1 MVDMSPYM
9 KVFTNRRIA
18 AVMLFG
24 FSSGLP
30 LALTSGTLQA
40 WMASSNIDIKTIGMF
55 TLVGLPYT
63 FKFLW
68 APIMD
73 RFVPPFLGRRRGW
86 AIITQL
92 ALIAGISAMAL
103 NPPDVSPMTIGAIAL
118 FVAFMSASQ
127 DIVTDA
133 YRTDILHEKERG
145 AGAAVF
151 VLGYRAAM
159 IASGG
164 LALILSDSIG
174 WRYTYLAMAGLM
186 SIGLIASI
194 TSPQPD
200 EKIRLP
206 RTMSEAVVEPL
217 KNFFTRESVAGIILL
232 LVLYKLGDAYAG
244 ALSTA
249 FLIKGMGFTV
259 TEVGLVNKWLG
270 MASVIIGALFGGS
283 MMVKLG
289 LFRSLFIFGLL
300 QAVSNLAFMALAA
313 AGKSYEL
320 MIFSVVFE
328 NLSSGM
334 GTAAFVSL
342 LMSLC
347 DHRYSATQYALLSS
361 LAVVG
366 KYIVGPTAGFVA
378 ESTGWPIF
386 FFITFITALP
396 GLAALLLMRE
406 TVEKLDTNS
415 A

>member
-1 MVDMSPYM
+1 MSPYM
-9 KVFTNRRIA
+9 KVFTNRRIS
-18 AVMLFG
+18 AVLLFG

-40 WMASSNIDIKTIGMF
+40 WMASVDIDIETIGIF

-68 APIMD
+68 APFMD

-86 AIITQL
+86 AFITQL
-92 ALIAGISAMAL
+92 ALIAGIAGMAL
-103 NPPDVSPMTIGAIAL
+103 NPPNISPAVIGLIAL

-127 DIVTDA
+127 DIVIDA

-151 VLGYRAAM
+151 VLGYRIAM

-164 LALILSDSIG
+164 LALIMSDSIG
-174 WRYTYLAMAGLM
+174 WRYTYLAMAGFM
-186 SIGLIASI
+186 SIGLIASM
-194 TSPQPD
+194 TSPKPD
-200 EKIRLP
+200 NKIEMP
-206 RTMSEAVVEPL
+206 RTMAEAVMEPL
-217 KNFFTRESVAGIILL
+217 KNFFSRESVAAVVAL

-270 MASVIIGALFGGS
+270 MASMILGALFGGS
-283 MMVKLG
+283 IMVKLG

-300 QAVSNLAFMALAA
+300 QAVSNLAFMVLAA

-334 GTAAFVSL
+334 GTAAFISL

-347 DHRYSATQYALLSS
+347 DQRYSATQYALLSS
-361 LAVVG
+361 LAVLG
-366 KYIVGPTAGFVA
+366 KYLVGPTAGFVA
-378 ESTGWPIF
+378 ESVGWPIF
-386 FFITFITALP
+386 FFITFLTALP
-396 GLAALLLMRE
+396 GLAMLVFLRDAVSRLEAR
-406 TVEKLDTNS
+406 
-415 A
+415 AA